1 VDNFS
6 DYNSSAGQADSG
18 LQRPGH
24 LRKILEF
31 IWEMT
36 KITFISLVIILPVR
50 YFLIQP
56 FYVKGASMEPNFY
69 DHEYLIIDEITYRL
83 GEPQRG
89 DIVVFKY
96 PKDPRQFFIKR
107 VIGLPGERVKIE
119 NGLVYITSG
128 GQTNVLNEEYLT
140 DGLETRLPISG
151 YGEVTL
157 KNDEYYLLGDNR
169 DQSLDSRVFGSV
181 KRDYIIGRTWLRGWP
196 LTRLTLFNAPE
207 YGF

>member
-1 VDNFS
+1 
-6 DYNSSAGQADSG
+6 
-18 LQRPGH
+18 
-24 LRKILEF
+24 
-31 IWEMT
+31 
-36 KITFISLVIILPVR
+36 
-50 YFLIQP
+50 
-56 FYVKGASMEPNFY
+56 
-69 DHEYLIIDEITYRL
+69 
-83 GEPQRG
+83 
-89 DIVVFKY
+89 VVFKY